1 MSDYRSV
8 RTGKKRK
15 KAARESRKCC
25 LSGLFWAVLLFAAV
39 IVGKQVYPEQLVSAW
54 GRVVQ
59 ALDSSVDLRG
69 VFAKL
74 GGSLTREGGALEGL
88 EQFCVEVFGP
98 QQREEEG
105 ETVQKTAVFRPIF
118 PAARSGVLTGEL
130 ERQNRIFTAEPTVL
144 EEPEE
149 TVPAVGTVLIA
160 GEDPQ
165 QELPEGYTGDK
176 LSFGDLNTVSP
187 VVGYL
192 NSPFGYRD
200 HPVNGKYSFHSGA
213 DISANAGDPI
223 GAFADGVVEYVGED
237 QTYGRYLQLDHGD
250 GIKSFYAHCREVCV
264 RKGQRVTAGEKVAV
278 VGATGRATGPH
289 LHLELKCCGLRVDP
303 AYYVDFL

>member
-8 RTGKKRK
+8 RTGKTRK
-15 KAARESRKCC
+15 KAAREGRQYC
-25 LSGLFWAVLLFAAV
+25 LNGLFWAVLLFGAM
-39 IVGKQVYPEQLVSAW
+39 IMGKQFYPEQLASAW
-54 GRVVQ
+54 GRVMQ

-69 VFAKL
+69 AFSEL
-74 GGSLTREGGALEGL
+74 GESLTRKGGVLEGL

-98 QQREEEG
+98 QREEK
-105 ETVQKTAVFRPIF
+105 TDVVQNTAVFQPVF
-118 PAARSGVLTGEL
+118 PAARSGMLTGEL
-130 ERQNRIFTAEPTVL
+130 ARQTRIFV
-144 EEPEE
+144 EEPEMNVETEE

-160 GEDPQ
+160 GTEPER
-165 QELPEGYTGDK
+165 ELPEGCTGDK
-176 LSFGDLNTVSP
+176 LSFGDLETVSP
-187 VVGYL
+187 VLGYL

-200 HPVNGKYSFHSGA
+200 HPVNGKYSFHNGA
-213 DISANAGDPI
+213 DISANAGDTI

-250 GIKSFYAHCREVCV
+250 GIKSFYAHCQNVCV
-264 RKGQRVTAGEKVAV
+264 QKGQQVTAGEKIAV

-289 LHLELKCCGLRVDP
+289 LHLELKCCGMRVDP